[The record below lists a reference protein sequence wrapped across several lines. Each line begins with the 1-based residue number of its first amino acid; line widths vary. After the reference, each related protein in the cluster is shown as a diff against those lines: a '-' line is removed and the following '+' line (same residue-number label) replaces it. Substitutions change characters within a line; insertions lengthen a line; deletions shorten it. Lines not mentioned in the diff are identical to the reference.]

1 MAVFTQKMRDR
12 YNAATH
18 REFIMD
24 GDDES
29 KDLAELPGL
38 ELCARGS
45 LAQHIKTG
53 NWFILDSNGN
63 WVSYPN
69 ASSGSGG
76 SAGGGSVEV
85 NDELIASD
93 GEVDEMLNEIFG

>member
-1 MAVFTQKMRDR
+1 MAVFTQKMREK

-24 GDDES
+24 GDDEAQ
-29 KDLAELPGL
+29 DLAELPGL

-53 NWFILDSNGN
+53 NWFILNSAGE
-63 WVSYPN
+63 WVPYPVP
-69 ASSGSGG
+69 ASGSGG
-76 SAGGGSVEV
+76 GGGSDIKIAT
-85 NDELIASD
+85 DE
-93 GEVDEMLNEIFG
+93 EVDEMLGDIFG